1 MVETLNNKQMLAILE
16 FSTDGIYVV
25 DSNGMT
31 LFVNQAYEQITGFSR
46 EQLVGR
52 HMKDLI
58 QDDFIDQSVSL
69 NVLHEKKK
77 ISLLQTIAHTKEV
90 IVTGNPVLA
99 EDGTIEMV
107 VTSVRD
113 VTQLNSLQKDLSKAN
128 TFSKM
133 QNYRYTFTT
142 DEEDN
147 RFLFRDIQMKKI
159 YDKVTQI
166 APFPTSVL
174 LTGPSGVG
182 KEVIA
187 NLIHDFSDRKDQPFI
202 KVNCGAIPEN
212 LLESEF
218 FGYEAG
224 AFTGASRQ
232 GKLGLLELA
241 NNGTI
246 MLDEIGEMP
255 IQLQVKLLR
264 ALQEKKIRRIGGTAD
279 ISVNIRVIGA
289 TNQDIGNLISQG
301 KFREDL
307 YYRISVIELR
317 IPALSERKEDIE
329 LLVDHYFEYYC
340 QRYKIQKVL
349 SSEVKRSLIQYRW
362 PGNVRELKNIMEN
375 LVTSVFESTIEPYHL
390 PYQLQQIEN
399 GPTSNL
405 KSRLEQLEK
414 RIVNEAMANHSSL
427 RQAAKSLGIDHTTLV
442 KKLQRWKHGDWKHG
456 DGSRASE

>member
-1 MVETLNNKQMLAILE
+1 MIEMLNNKQMLAILE
-16 FSTDGIYVV
+16 FSTDGIYAV
-25 DSNGMT
+25 DCHGIT
-31 LFVNQAYEQITGFSR
+31 IFVNQAYEQITGFSR
-46 EQLVGR
+46 EHLVGR

-58 QDDFIDQSVSL
+58 QEGYIDQSASL
-69 NVLHEKKK
+69 RVLRDKKK

-90 IVTGNPVLA
+90 IVTGNPVFA

-113 VTQLNSLQKDLSKAN
+113 VTKLNSLQKDLSKAN
-128 TFSKM
+128 TFSRM
-133 QNYRYTFTT
+133 QNYRFTFTT
-142 DEEDN
+142 DEEEN

-159 YDKVTQI
+159 YEKVTQI

-174 LTGPSGVG
+174 LTGPSGAG

-187 NLIHDFSDRKDQPFI
+187 NLIHDFSDRKDKPFI
-202 KVNCGAIPEN
+202 KVNCGAIPET

-218 FGYEAG
+218 FGYESG
-224 AFTGASRQ
+224 AFTGARRE

-255 IQLQVKLLR
+255 VQLQVKLLR

-279 ISVNIRVIGA
+279 ISVNIRVISA
-289 TNQDIGNLISQG
+289 TNQDIVTLTKQG

-317 IPALSERKEDIE
+317 IPPLCERKEDIE
-329 LLVDHYFEYYC
+329 LLTDHYFDLYC

-349 SSEVKRSLIQYRW
+349 TPEAKCCLIQYQW

-375 LVTSVFESTIEPYHL
+375 LVTSVLEPTIEPYHL
-390 PYQLQQIEN
+390 PYQFQQIDNE
-399 GPTSNL
+399 PISNL
-405 KSRLEQLEK
+405 KSRLEHLEK
-414 RIVNEAMANHSSL
+414 RIVNEAIANHSSL

-442 KKLQRWKHGDWKHG
+442 KKLQRWKR
-456 DGSRASE
+456 DG

>member
-1 MVETLNNKQMLAILE
+1 MVQTLNNKQMLTVLE

-25 DSNGMT
+25 DRNGIT

-46 EQLVGR
+46 EDLVGR
-52 HMKDLI
+52 HMKDLV
-58 QDDFIDQSVSL
+58 QDEFIDQSVSL
-69 NVLHEKKK
+69 QVLREKKK
-77 ISLLQTIAHTKEV
+77 ISLLQTIAQTKEV
-90 IVTGNPVLA
+90 IVTGNPVFA

-113 VTQLNSLQKDLSKAN
+113 VTKLNSLQKDLSKAN

-142 DEEDN
+142 DEEEN
-147 RFLFRDIQMKKI
+147 KFLFCDIRMKKI
-159 YDKVTQI
+159 YEKVTQI

-187 NLIHDFSDRKDQPFI
+187 NLIHDFSDRKAQPFI
-202 KVNCGAIPEN
+202 KVNCGAIPET

-255 IQLQVKLLR
+255 FQLQVKLLR

-289 TNQDIGNLISQG
+289 TNQDIMNLIRQG

-317 IPALSERKEDIE
+317 IPPLCERKEDII
-329 LLVDHYFEYYC
+329 LLADHYFESYC

-349 SSEVKRSLIQYRW
+349 TPEAKHCLIQYHW

-375 LVTSVFESTIEPYHL
+375 LVTSVLEQTIEPYHL
-390 PYQLQQIEN
+390 PYQLQQMEN
-399 GPTSNL
+399 GSSSNL

-414 RIVNEAMANHSSL
+414 RIINEAIANNSSL
-427 RQAAKSLGIDHTTLV
+427 RQAAKSLGIDHSTLV
-442 KKLQRWKHGDWKHG
+442 KKLQRWKRDL
-456 DGSRASE
+456 